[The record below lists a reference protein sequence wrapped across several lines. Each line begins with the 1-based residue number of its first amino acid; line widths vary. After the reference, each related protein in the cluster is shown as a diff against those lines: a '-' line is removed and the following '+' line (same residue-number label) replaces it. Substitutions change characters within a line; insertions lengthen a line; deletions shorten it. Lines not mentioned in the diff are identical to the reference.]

1 MIDVSNL
8 FPLFWVFNILA
19 YALFIINLVDISLI
33 FFISIIFTLF
43 VSFIEDI
50 LCFIYNAKDIDVAE
64 ERVYLGKSRLAL
76 LTPFRFFYSALAR
89 DNINVFERWVYYKG
103 YAKVTKRF

>member
-89 DNINVFERWVYYKG
+89 DNINVFER
-103 YAKVTKRF
+103 